1 MEPFYITGQKR
12 VGKTSLALAAVKFA
26 SEHAVGRTLHDINIL
41 SGYFANADAKQALA
55 ELGRRIEEYITEH
68 LPYQAIKPKY
78 SFDGTLSPIV
88 RLSEF
93 ARKNAPNDQ
102 FVVIIDEFD
111 EIHQDLYLSG
121 NLAETFF
128 ANIRAISTT
137 SNVCFVLVGGEN
149 MPFIM
154 ERQGEKLNKFTR
166 QNLSYFSRAS
176 EWEDFVQLVTRP
188 TDGVIRWS
196 DDAVSAIF
204 NETNGNPYFTNL
216 VCGRVLR
223 EAVRSRD
230 ADVTATEVQ
239 NALEAEVSALDAN
252 SFAHLWHDGILKP
265 IAEREPDVVRRRR
278 VLVCLARC
286 ARKHLPL
293 KQENLLDKKNNTSLS
308 NGEIVATLNEF
319 VWRRVLI
326 EADGEYKFFL
336 PIFERWLTQDGLAIV
351 QPDAV
356 SEELA
361 ASVQAD
367 EDAAFVRSDEIVAL
381 VKPWSTYQGRHIGT
395 DDVRAWYEQ
404 VDGHREQ
411 RLLFKL
417 LLGIKFVS
425 DAEMREKASSAFVQL
440 SKQLDEFVRHS
451 LADRRTDV
459 LLTYLDGHG
468 KSGEYITSLFAEVN
482 KISVSQICS
491 QIDVGARLIAAVQK
505 GNPISA
511 VIIVDDIAGTGRT
524 LASSVGK
531 FVAGTQVPL
540 RMGNTKILT
549 CALYATRA
557 ATEYALA
564 SCRAIEHVEC
574 VFRAG
579 EVLSQKSF
587 AFSDES
593 PLWANQDERERAR
606 ALATDLGSRIYRS
619 QPLGFGG
626 MGLLIVFPTTIPNNT
641 LPILHSSSKSGLKPW
656 RPLFPRPTN

>member
-1 MEPFYITGQKR
+1 MSIAVTAEMTARSESVVLQEPLVVLGDVLPGDFSLGFDVLVLAPLQSFSADLQVEWGQIGVPERETDIFGFTVLAQAANIDWGALEYWHPYGTVPAEGSNFIGRGEVVRNLASRLLHSPMEPFYITGQKR

-26 SEHAVGRTLHDINIL
+26 SEHAV
-41 SGYFANADAKQALA
+41 
-55 ELGRRIEEYITEH
+55 
-68 LPYQAIKPKY
+68 
-78 SFDGTLSPIV
+78 
-88 RLSEF
+88 
-93 ARKNAPNDQ
+93 
-102 FVVIIDEFD
+102 
-111 EIHQDLYLSG
+111 
-121 NLAETFF
+121 
-128 ANIRAISTT
+128 
-137 SNVCFVLVGGEN
+137 
-149 MPFIM
+149 
-154 ERQGEKLNKFTR
+154 
-166 QNLSYFSRAS
+166 
-176 EWEDFVQLVTRP
+176 
-188 TDGVIRWS
+188 
-196 DDAVSAIF
+196 
-204 NETNGNPYFTNL
+204 
-216 VCGRVLR
+216 GRVLR

-286 ARKHLPL
+286 ARKRLPL
-293 KQENLLDKKNNTSLS
+293 KLENLLDKKNNSSLS

-319 VWRRVLI
+319 VWRRVLT

-417 LLGIKFVS
+417 LSGIKFVS
-425 DAEMREKASSAFVQL
+425 DAEIREKASSAFVQL

-491 QIDVGARLIAAVQK
+491 QVDVGARLIAAVEK

-531 FVAGTQVPL
+531 FVAGTQVAL
-540 RMGNTKILT
+540 RIGNTKILT

-557 ATEYALA
+557 ATEHALA

-574 VFRAG
+574 DFRAG

-626 MGLLIVFPTTIPNNT
+626 MGLLIVFPTTVPNNT